1 MPSEII
7 EIQLISR
14 SKSRIFYQPFL
25 FYKNSVPEKT
35 DSNFTSSKNLEKP
48 LKVKGPGG
56 PKQGLFFLV
65 NPHMSD
71 FEYGLATNNFR
82 GFKVLIVHIFIASV
96 LQPTTLGDFMCLVY
110 MISSVFYI
118 LGFERSQQQT

>member
-25 FYKNSVPEKT
+25 FYKNYVPEKT

-71 FEYGLATNNFR
+71 FEYGLATNNYR
-82 GFKVLIVHIFIASV
+82 GFKVLIVHDFQCV
-96 LQPTTLGDFMCLVY
+96 L
-110 MISSVFYI
+110 
-118 LGFERSQQQT
+118 LGFERLQQPKPQGLSLI

>member
-14 SKSRIFYQPFL
+14 SQSRIFYQPFL

-82 GFKVLIVHIFIASV
+82 GFKVLIVHNVIPSV
-96 LQPTTLGDFMCLVY
+96 LQPTTLGDFRCLVY
-110 MISSVFYI
+110 MVSSVFY
-118 LGFERSQQQT
+118 